1 LYKKL
6 FIRSVECYD
15 FKEER
20 WLHLSE
26 MPGRRC
32 RCGVAVVRGRVYAV
46 GGFNGSLRV
55 RTVDVYDPATDTW
68 SSIASMEARRS
79 TLGVA
84 VLNDY
89 IYAVGGFDG
98 SAGLNTAEVPG
109 LFSGHT
115 SL

>member
-1 LYKKL
+1 M
-6 FIRSVECYD
+6 SVTAI
-15 FKEER
+15 
-20 WLHLSE
+20 S
-26 MPGRRC
+26 C
-32 RCGVAVVRGRVYAV
+32 R
-46 GGFNGSLRV
+46 
-55 RTVDVYDPATDTW
+55 

-98 SAGLNTAEVPG
+98 SAGLNTAEVG

-115 SL
+115 ALCRL